1 MHLHLHLEV
10 QYLNKIG
17 DEKFSKLPNS
27 FKFLHVRTKVKNTS
41 KYIAYPIEAATKNF
55 HPLAANQ
62 VTKGLYATL
71 N

>member
-17 DEKFSKLPNS
+17 DEKFSKLSNS
-27 FKFLHVRTKVKNTS
+27 FKFLHVRTKVKKTS
-41 KYIAYPIEAATKNF
+41 KYIEAATKNF